1 MKRGE
6 VVEVDW
12 QYTDLSG
19 SKVRP
24 AVVVQ
29 ADFIN
34 ALIDDMILVRITT
47 TRHGIPGTEVVL
59 DPAVETG
66 SGLSRVCLAS
76 CLNLVTFEQM
86 QVLRTIGYLS
96 DAAMREIE
104 GCLKVILEIPE
115 TVAGHSSRAAPGH
128 LWCPSPL
135 VSGMKAPPGRESS
148 PPRRR
153 TGRSNPE

>member
-1 MKRGE
+1 MNRGQ

-19 SKVRP
+19 SKIRP

-34 ALIDDMILVRITT
+34 ALIDDLILVQITS

-66 SGLSRVCLAS
+66 SGLNRVCVVS
-76 CLNLVTFEQM
+76 CLNVVTFDQV
-86 QVLRTIGYLS
+86 QVLRTVGYLS
-96 DAAMREIE
+96 GPIMRQIE
-104 GCLKVILEIPE
+104 NCLKTVLEIP
-115 TVAGHSSRAAPGH
+115 
-128 LWCPSPL
+128 
-135 VSGMKAPPGRESS
+135 
-148 PPRRR
+148 
-153 TGRSNPE
+153 